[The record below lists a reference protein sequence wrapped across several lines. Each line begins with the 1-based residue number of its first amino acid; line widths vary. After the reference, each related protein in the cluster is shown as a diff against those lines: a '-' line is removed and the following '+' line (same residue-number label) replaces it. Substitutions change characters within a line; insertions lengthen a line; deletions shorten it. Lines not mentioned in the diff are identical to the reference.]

1 MPSRNYQ
8 FWAHDN
14 SQTIRPQSFM
24 EKNFFDESFGAG
36 LGSGSDEWKWND
48 WTIDINNH
56 NNNSPPEP
64 LSASTMSWPETWV
77 DPSYDVDDTRMN
89 TEDAPYDFEETP
101 ILPQVSPAKQEL
113 RRSSARFST
122 LSEAE
127 ERRLRAI
134 AMPSSTTH
142 EIEMSPASS
151 PLSTS
156 SPPASRS
163 SRPTRKRKSL
173 SMISEDLDPDHDDE
187 DEPKSL
193 SQSRKRGHNAIE
205 KRYRTNL
212 NDKIACLGAGVP
224 FLARKPSSD
233 DDDSDSRESADR
245 AEKQK
250 HGKAAILTRALQYI
264 KYLESTTQ
272 KLGAETDGLRMRV
285 EAFETLAANGS
296 MESPKIGSNHA
307 LSKKSETLEQIQ
319 SGMYS

>member
-1 MPSRNYQ
+1 
-8 FWAHDN
+8 
-14 SQTIRPQSFM
+14 M

-36 LGSGSDEWKWND
+36 SGTEEWKWND
-48 WTIDINNH
+48 WTID

-64 LSASTMSWPETWV
+64 LSASTMSWPETWA
-77 DPSYDVDDTRMN
+77 DPSYDVDNTRMN
-89 TEDAPYDFEETP
+89 TEDAPYDFEESP
-101 ILPQVSPAKQEL
+101 ISPQTSLSWKQES
-113 RRSSARFST
+113 RRTSARFST

-134 AMPSSTTH
+134 AMPSIAAQ
-142 EIEMSPASS
+142 EMEMSPASS
-151 PLSTS
+151 PPSIS

-163 SRPTRKRKSL
+163 TRATRKRKSL
-173 SMISEDLDPDHDDE
+173 SMISEDLDQDHEDE
-187 DEPKSL
+187 DEPKNL

-212 NDKIACLGAGVP
+212 NDKITCLGAGVP
-224 FLARKPSSD
+224 FLARKPSTD
-233 DDDSDSRESADR
+233 EDDSDSRESADR

-285 EAFETLAANGS
+285 EAFEKLAANGS
-296 MESPKIGSNHA
+296 MEAPGMKSNHGETM
-307 LSKKSETLEQIQ
+307 KSETLEQIQ
-319 SGMYS
+319 TGMYRPFIR